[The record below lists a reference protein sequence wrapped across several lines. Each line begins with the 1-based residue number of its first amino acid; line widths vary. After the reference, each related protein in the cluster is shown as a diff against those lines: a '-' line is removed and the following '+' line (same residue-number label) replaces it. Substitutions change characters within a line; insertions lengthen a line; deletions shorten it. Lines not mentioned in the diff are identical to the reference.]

1 VLESPGPS
9 GSVMPV
15 IARDPT
21 PGRIEKTGGLEG
33 RDPFYDLIA
42 SGHGIAA
49 KNFWSEHSFNRSP
62 NAEPQ
67 ALVATAIH
75 QKDRDSIGREDLF
88 IPRFFI
94 RDLRETIQY
103 VVEGYHTR
111 CAELG
116 FNGRAKGA
124 LTASL
129 ALGLGAALVV
139 APVLTAGVGALAIW
153 QVGVRFESNRHSRMA
168 SVVAASI
175 WSMHMGARG
184 FYEFTLC
191 ASAGIARSIVQS
203 MLPDNRP
210 AERSFVALAGFFATA
225 LVYASTTTIGSLLSL
240 EHLPLIGLGLGA
252 IGGAFNERFS
262 WGTRLTQ
269 VCGCCVSLIY
279 HSMVTQSALGL
290 VGTLIFMP
298 AVIKSIYQYDLSK
311 MRSRGQGLLTLS
323 EKI

>member
-1 VLESPGPS
+1 VLKYRPVATRIVSADPAPS
-9 GSVMPV
+9 QREQ
-15 IARDPT
+15 ANNLKAQDPY
-21 PGRIEKTGGLEG
+21 RS
-33 RDPFYDLIA
+33 LIGA
-42 SGHGIAA
+42 GYGIAA
-49 KNFWSEHSFNRSP
+49 KDFWGEHSFNCP
-62 NAEPQ
+62 NKPAPQ
-67 ALVATAIH
+67 ALVATASH
-75 QKDRDSIGREDLF
+75 KKDRGSIGREDLF

-94 RDLRETIQY
+94 RDLSETIHHI
-103 VVEGYHTR
+103 VEGYHAR
-111 CAELG
+111 CAELSISG
-116 FNGRAKGA
+116 SAKGA

-129 ALGLGAALVV
+129 ALGLGAALMV
-139 APVLTAGVGALAIW
+139 APVLTAGVAALAIW
-153 QVGVRFESNRHSRMA
+153 QIGVRFESNRHSRMA
-168 SVVAASI
+168 SVMAASV
-175 WSMHMGARG
+175 WSMYMAATG

-210 AERSFVALAGFFATA
+210 AERAFVALAGFFGTA
-225 LVYASTTTIGSLLSL
+225 LVYASTTMIGSLLSL

-262 WGTRLTQ
+262 WATRLTQ
-269 VCGCCVSLIY
+269 VCGCCLSLVY
-279 HSMVTQSALGL
+279 HSMVTQSVLGL